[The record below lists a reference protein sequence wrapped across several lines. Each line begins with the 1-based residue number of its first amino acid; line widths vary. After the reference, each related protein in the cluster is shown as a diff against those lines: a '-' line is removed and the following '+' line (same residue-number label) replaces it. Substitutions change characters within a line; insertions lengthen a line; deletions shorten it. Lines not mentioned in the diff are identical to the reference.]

1 MLLEPAQHSQLNDV
15 QYWLM
20 WVESACACG
29 CLFAVRQKERVRE
42 SKRMCFTLVTSVLTD
57 NCGGILHDETQSK
70 GSPSLPVKMH
80 LFCQNSDLPQNQPAL
95 LH

>member
-1 MLLEPAQHSQLNDV
+1 MLLEPAQDSRLNDV

-20 WVESACACG
+20 WEESACACG

-57 NCGGILHDETQSK
+57 NCGGLLHDEAQST
-70 GSPSLPVKMH
+70 GSPSSPVKMH
-80 LFCQNSDLPQNQPAL
+80 LFCQNSDLP
-95 LH
+95 